1 MSGYNSDWGLHVWKQ
16 WLEPTTAD
24 GPKTQLVTLWLGAND
39 AVLPNEL
46 QAVPL
51 DRFKANLRAIVALVH
66 ERCPE
71 ASVVLIT
78 PTPFH
83 PEGWL
88 DERVRRGLTR
98 EHDRARERTSEYAEA
113 VRQLGRELNLPVA
126 DAYTPVDAEMRQLGP
141 EKEGTVFTDGLHL
154 NSGAYKHV
162 VNGASSASL
171 LSLATCRCSGAGSR
185 ATVFQSLTLTGP
197 LLRCSRRQGDRVA
210 LPGQGARRAPPP
222 LPLLEGH
229 PCVMLSA
236 SQCLFEL
243 MLTSGT
249 LLLSVRA
256 ATAGGASPSR

>member
-1 MSGYNSDWGLHVWKQ
+1 MPAQLDRFVCLGDSLTELSWDEQGLGASLAHLYQRKLDVLNRGLSGYNSDWGLHVWNK

-66 ERCPE
+66 DRCPE

-98 EHDRARERTSEYAEA
+98 EHDRAPERTREYAEA
-113 VRQLGRELNLPVA
+113 ARQVGNELNLPVA

-141 EKEGTVFTDGLHL
+141 DKEGSVFTDGLHL
-154 NSGAYKHV
+154 NAGAYKHV
-162 VNGASSASL
+162 VSAVVKAIESHY
-171 LSLATCRCSGAGSR
+171 
-185 ATVFQSLTLTGP
+185 P
-197 LLRCSRRQGDRVA
+197 EK
-210 LPGQGARRAPPP
+210 APDA
-222 LPLLEGH
+222 LPLLFPYWRDIPTAGALGPE
-229 PCVMLSA
+229 
-236 SQCLFEL
+236 F
-243 MLTSGT
+243 
-249 LLLSVRA
+249 SVA
-256 ATAGGASPSR
+256 DKAVATAAANGTDPF